1 MPKTE
6 ETTAEKPAAA
16 PPTTPKP
23 IPMSP
28 GDELSGATSLAITR
42 AKLARV
48 IMLAGPV
55 GSGKTT
61 LLSSIYELF
70 GKGQIRK
77 YSFAGSETLPVME
90 LRCHLSRTA
99 SERVEADTERTKLD
113 ETLKLLH
120 LHLADGNGRK
130 THLLMSDPSGEA
142 FRIARDSTDECRKL
156 TILRR
161 ADVVVFCLDGSGL
174 SRRRTRPGIV
184 ADVRALLRSM
194 LDAGMLDGSS
204 HAQVL
209 FTKSDQLVNPER
221 ETEAGLTAAIEQDFR
236 ANFESRLRRLEF
248 RRISVK
254 PLANAVGIEELL
266 ASWVERDELVPL
278 QIAPPH
284 RESSRMYDCFP
295 RSLAHGG

>member
-16 PPTTPKP
+16 PPTPKA
-23 IPMSP
+23 IPLSP
-28 GDELSGATSLAITR
+28 GYELSGTTALKITR

-61 LLSSIYELF
+61 LLSSIYDLF
-70 GKGQIRK
+70 GKGKIRG

-90 LRCHLSRTA
+90 LRCHPSRTA
-99 SERVEADTERTKLD
+99 SERAEADTERTKLD
-113 ETLKLLH
+113 EALKLLH
-120 LHLADGNGRK
+120 LHLADGNGKK

-142 FRIARDSTDECRKL
+142 FRIARDSTEECRKL
-156 TILRR
+156 TLLRR

-209 FTKSDQLVNPER
+209 FTKSDQLVNPEG
-221 ETEAGLTAAIEQDFR
+221 ETEAGLMAAIEEDFR
-236 ANFESRLRRLEF
+236 TNFESRLRRLEF
-248 RRISVK
+248 RRTSVK
-254 PLANAVGIEELL
+254 PLASAVGIEELL
-266 ASWVERDELVPL
+266 ASWVERDELAPL
-278 QIAPPH
+278 PIFPPP
-284 RESSRMYDCFP
+284 RESPRMYDCFP
-295 RSLAHGG
+295 RSRAHGG

>member
-16 PPTTPKP
+16 PPTPKP

-28 GDELSGATSLAITR
+28 GYELSGTTALSITR

-70 GKGQIRK
+70 GKGLIRG

-90 LRCHLSRTA
+90 LRCHLSRIA
-99 SERVEADTERTKLD
+99 SERAEADTERTKLD
-113 ETLKLLH
+113 EALKLIH
-120 LHLADGNGRK
+120 LHLADGNGKK

-174 SRRRTRPGIV
+174 SKRRTRPGIV
-184 ADVRALLRSM
+184 ADARALLRSM

-209 FTKSDQLVNPER
+209 FTKSDQLVNPEG
-221 ETEAGLTAAIEQDFR
+221 ETEAELTAEIERDFR

-248 RRISVK
+248 RRTSVK
-254 PLANAVGIEELL
+254 PLASAAGIEELL
-266 ASWVERDELVPL
+266 ASWVERDELAPL
-278 QIAPPH
+278 QIAPPL

-295 RSLAHGG
+295 RSPAHGG